1 MFEFEQVVEGIF
13 EEERGVLDARAREAA
28 PRVLVKLQALRL
40 GAIGHGLPILF
51 RREDQAEVARVDAL
65 RRSGRRLRE
74 MSDELM
80 AFEFKREGRRR
91 DPSEA
96 AAQAVHIEPLGL
108 FQIGD
113 REGEMK
119 EHLAHVK
126 SITYPNKF
134 ICSAG
139 VAGAGASWRRS
150 RKALSLRKSSAM
162 VSFRLPWCNEIG
174 RASCRERVYS
184 AVI

>member
-13 EEERGVLDARAREAA
+13 EEECGVLDARTREAA
-28 PRVLVKLQALRL
+28 SRVLVKLQALRL

-51 RREDQAEVARVDAL
+51 RREDQAKVARIDTL

-119 EHLAHVK
+119 EHLAHVEK
-126 SITYPNKF
+126 YNLSEQIHLF
-134 ICSAG
+134 GGGGGSA
-139 VAGAGASWRRS
+139 
-150 RKALSLRKSSAM
+150 
-162 VSFRLPWCNEIG
+162 RL
-174 RASCRERVYS
+174 
-184 AVI
+184 